1 MSVTR
6 PKNLVSFGC
15 LHPIQVTCADGS
27 TRFVPCRQCAYCR
40 VHAADTLSNLGTLE
54 LLDNP
59 CSLFVTL
66 TYRNRDIPKATLIYD
81 GHICYLV
88 DIETG
93 EILTEQF
100 HTIEERKFL
109 GKISKNY
116 AKRFPSYFS
125 TAQIPVLKIIDIQR
139 FIARVRE
146 RVRRKFGK
154 KYPLRFLYC
163 AEYGETTF
171 RPHFHVIFLSKSEI
185 LRAYLHE
192 IAPECWEFGNLV
204 SKYYSGN
211 NASYLTSYMSGS
223 SNISPLYSSSG
234 VKSRA
239 RHSQKFGCN
248 YVEKNNNIFRSFT
261 AGCPLSFSLSCD
273 GNDKSF
279 NFPPTLKSSLF
290 PKCRDFSRLDDFVC
304 IGRYRL
310 AFGFAGLSSSEIAR
324 KLTDEICEYN
334 NCPFAAYP
342 RYFKLFGEKIK
353 DLQDPEAIYS
363 RVYYDVLISK
373 KFMAAAR
380 LYSHNCHPFHYFK
393 IRQFYGRL
401 EVERLLNQYED
412 IKRLKADGATP
423 SDFLQLESWF
433 LDHGVYLPRVSD
445 YTKTRF
451 FFSWKN
457 YCTSR
462 LLDLTKYKKI
472 KERFT
477 LKDYD

>member
-1 MSVTR
+1 MSVSR
-6 PKNLVSFGC
+6 PKNLVTFGC

-40 VHAADTLSNLGTLE
+40 VHAADTLSQLGTLE
-54 LLDNP
+54 LLDNL

-81 GHICYLV
+81 GHICNLV
-88 DIETG
+88 DTDTG

-100 HTIEERKFL
+100 HTIDERKFL

-116 AKRFPSYFS
+116 VKRFPSYFS

-171 RPHFHVIFLSKSEI
+171 RPHFHVIFLCKSEH

-192 IAPECWEFGNLV
+192 IARECWDYGNLV

-223 SNISPLYSSSG
+223 SNISPLYCTSG

-248 YVEKNNNIFRSFT
+248 YVEKNSCIFSRFT

-273 GNDKSF
+273 GQDKTF
-279 NFPPTLKSSLF
+279 NFSPNLKNTIF
-290 PKCRDFSRLDDFVC
+290 PKCRGISRLDDFVC
-304 IGRYRL
+304 LRRYRL
-310 AFGFAGLSSSEIAR
+310 ALGFVNLCPSEIAR
-324 KLTDEICEYN
+324 QLTQEIYEYQI
-334 NCPFAAYP
+334 CPFAVYP
-342 RYFKLFGEKIK
+342 RYFKAFGEKLK
-353 DLQDPEAIYS
+353 DVQDPEAIYT
-363 RVYYDVLISK
+363 RVYYDVLISQ
-373 KFMAAAR
+373 KFLQSAR
-380 LYSHNCHPFHYFK
+380 LYSHNCHSFHLFK

-401 EVERLLNQYED
+401 EVENLLNQYED
-412 IKRLKADGATP
+412 IKRLRADGATP
-423 SDFLQLESWF
+423 KDFIQLESWF
-433 LDHGVYLPRVSD
+433 FDHGVYFPRISD

-451 FFSWKN
+451 FAAWNS
-457 YCTSR
+457 YCVSR

-472 KERFT
+472 KEKYT

>member
-1 MSVTR
+1 MSVSR

-81 GHICYLV
+81 GHICNLV
-88 DIETG
+88 DTETG

-116 AKRFPSYFS
+116 VRRFPTYF
-125 TAQIPVLKIIDIQR
+125 TNGQVPFLKIADIQR
-139 FIARVRE
+139 YISRLRE
-146 RVRRKFGK
+146 RFRRKFGK
-154 KYPLRFLYC
+154 KYAFRYLYC

-171 RPHFHVIFLSKSEI
+171 RPHFHVIFLCKSEI
-185 LRAYLHE
+185 ARAFLYE
-192 IAPECWEFGNLV
+192 NSRECWYYGNV
-204 SKYYSGN
+204 VAKYYCGN
-211 NASYLTSYMSGS
+211 NSRYLTSYMSGS
-223 SNISPLYSSSG
+223 ACISPLYSASG

-239 RHSQKFGCN
+239 RHSQKFGCSTVIQN
-248 YVEKNNNIFRSFT
+248 STIFKKFVC
-261 AGCPLSFSLSCD
+261 GCPLSFSLSCD
-273 GNDKSF
+273 GNEQAF
-279 NFPPTLKSSLF
+279 NIPSCLKGAIFPR
-290 PKCRDFSRLDDFVC
+290 CRDF
-304 IGRYRL
+304 GRINDILCL
-310 AFGFAGLSSSEIAR
+310 ARYHLAVGFTKFRSSEIAR
-324 KLTDEICEYN
+324 KLTAEILEYN
-334 NCPFAAYP
+334 ICPFAPYP
-342 RYFKLFGEKIK
+342 KYYKAFGEKLK
-353 DLQDPEAIYS
+353 DIQDPERIYS
-363 RVYYDVLISK
+363 SVYYDVLISK
-373 KFMAAAR
+373 KFLQSAR
-380 LYSHNCHPFHYFK
+380 LYSHNCHTFHLFK
-393 IRQFYGRL
+393 TRQFYGRL

-423 SDFLQLESWF
+423 SDFVQLESWF
-433 LDHGVYLPRVSD
+433 LDHGVYLPSISD

-451 FFSWKN
+451 FYSWHN

-462 LLDLTKYKKI
+462 LLDITKYKKI

-477 LKDYD
+477 LKDYE